1 MIRRD
6 FRCPGPTP
14 AAAIASPAS
23 GGPPPAARSCKRDM
37 RRSLGRDGAA
47 HPLLGEIERVQ
58 RAQRLSDC
66 QFGLRSAGDPNLVTR
81 IREGSWPR
89 AATVA
94 KVRAWILGSLDIA
107 RDERE
112 SAE

>member
-6 FRCPGPTP
+6 FRCPGPLDTD
-14 AAAIASPAS
+14 SRQ
-23 GGPPPAARSCKRDM
+23 ARSLLGVSGIGGGKRD
-37 RRSLGRDGAA
+37 RDGAL

-66 QFGLRSAGDPNLVTR
+66 QFGLRCSGDPNLVTR

-94 KVRAWILGSLDIA
+94 KIRAWILGQGCEA
-107 RDERE
+107 
-112 SAE
+112 